1 MTYSSFI
8 TMRQAASRRGLAAL
22 SVSAICAAAPVAA
35 LDLGA
40 SVSIGGGSLASVDA
54 NVGNTSVGADV
65 LGGGNVADV
74 DADVLGGSG
83 NGGISA
89 DACVGHCGS
98 SGGGAGSGGGS
109 GSGGG
114 TDTAGGG
121 GATGGG
127 STGGGTGGSATGGT
141 NGNGNDA
148 TLVTRRATGMVPP
161 IQSGPYRC
169 AKGGNTSLYEG
180 YPVMDNQGRWV
191 GTAHSITLGGD
202 RSINTLRLMSASGN
216 CTAVKGG
223 AVVSR
228 GQSLQLGFGTERLG
242 L

>member
-1 MTYSSFI
+1 MTCFSFF
-8 TMRQAASRRGLAAL
+8 TPSTATPRKVVAAL
-22 SVSAICAAAPVAA
+22 SVSAVCAAAPAVA

-40 SVSIGGGSLASVDA
+40 SVSIGGGSLASVGA

-89 DACVGHCGS
+89 DACVGSC
-98 SGGGAGSGGGS
+98 GSGGSGSGS

-121 GATGGG
+121 GSTGGNTGG
-127 STGGGTGGSATGGT
+127 STGGGTVIGT
-141 NGNGNDA
+141 DNGMDA
-148 TLVTRRATGMVPP
+148 GRGESGLVTRRATAMVPP
-161 IQSGPYRC
+161 IQAGPYRC
-169 AKGGNTSLYEG
+169 AKQGNTSLYEG

-202 RSINTLRLMSASGN
+202 RSIDTLRLMSASGA
-216 CTAVKGG
+216 CTAVRGG
-223 AVVSR
+223 GVVSR
-228 GQSLQLGFGTERLG
+228 GQSLQLGFGAERLG